1 MKNSSKRQHLTFQL
15 PSERP
20 YAKSLC
26 TLPLWC
32 PSSDRRAL
40 LQAWPP
46 LLLALAYEVSS
57 CTTEREIMF
66 KNSRHQGNRVKWV
79 IDVMK
84 LCSDALLTF
93 SFGSGSPSLWDFGLL
108 DSSWGGRL
116 ETVAVSFL
124 SALDEALS
132 FNMK

>member
-1 MKNSSKRQHLTFQL
+1 M
-15 PSERP
+15 
-20 YAKSLC
+20 
-26 TLPLWC
+26 
-32 PSSDRRAL
+32 
-40 LQAWPP
+40 
-46 LLLALAYEVSS
+46 
-57 CTTEREIMF
+57 
-66 KNSRHQGNRVKWV
+66 
-79 IDVMK
+79 MK

-124 SALDEALS
+124 SAIDEALS